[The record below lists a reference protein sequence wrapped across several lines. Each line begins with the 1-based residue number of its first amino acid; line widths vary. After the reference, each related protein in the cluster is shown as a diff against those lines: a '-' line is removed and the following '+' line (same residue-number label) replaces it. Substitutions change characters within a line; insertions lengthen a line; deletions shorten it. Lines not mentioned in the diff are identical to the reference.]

1 MDSNMAHL
9 RMILR
14 LGVAGL
20 LGLALFGA
28 AVALRGPDATE
39 PIRIFP
45 AIVPADPLAAE
56 LTRCRKLGLEA
67 AGNPTCE
74 EAWANNRARF
84 FSSPDKSLEH

>member
-1 MDSNMAHL
+1 MEITIHP

-14 LGVAGL
+14 LGAAGL

-28 AVALRGPDATE
+28 VFAMRDGDAPE

-56 LTRCRKLGLEA
+56 LTRCRKLGSEA
-67 AGNPTCE
+67 AGNPACE
-74 EAWANNRARF
+74 EAWAHNRARF
-84 FSSPDKSLEH
+84 FSSPDTSLER